1 MALWLI
7 FRVVTFW
14 HFIHIFIYSKISLI
28 SDYMPGLVISSGD
41 IHGLCPHTVASLTDI
56 FSVVLVLREDAVSS
70 ESQNWNQ
77 DNSSSRQHRISIK
90 RQNSEFYR
98 FVWLASVY

>member
-28 SDYMPGLVISSGD
+28 SDYMPGLVISCGD
-41 IHGLCPHTVASLTDI
+41 IHGLCPHTVASLADI